1 MPYCH
6 IHWLSNLASHL
17 TSISGLLL
25 ILLLGG
31 IAYKGHFFLS
41 SASAK
46 KERERKRRIR
56 ITLIEQ
62 IFEGGDSVFAGC
74 GRREVARYSSAVTFS
89 KRPSC
94 LMLSDIIMG

>member
-6 IHWLSNLASHL
+6 IHWLSNLVSHL
-17 TSISGLLL
+17 TSISGLRL

-46 KERERKRRIR
+46 KREKKRRIR

-74 GRREVARYSSAVTFS
+74 GKREVARCSSAVTFS